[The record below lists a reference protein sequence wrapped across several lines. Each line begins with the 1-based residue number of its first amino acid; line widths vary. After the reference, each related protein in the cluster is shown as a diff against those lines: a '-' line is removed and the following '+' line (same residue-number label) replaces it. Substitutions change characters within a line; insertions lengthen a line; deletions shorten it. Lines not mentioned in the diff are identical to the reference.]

1 LIEFHSFLSETN
13 RCRLSASGTLE
24 QIDNERLI
32 FTNMDI
38 ETKPRV
44 SVRGLWIFKFVQR
57 EY

>member
-1 LIEFHSFLSETN
+1 LIEFHSFLSQTN
-13 RCRLSASGTLE
+13 RYRLSASGTLE
-24 QIDNERLI
+24 QIDKERLI

-44 SVRGLWIFKFVQR
+44 SVLGLWIFKFVQR